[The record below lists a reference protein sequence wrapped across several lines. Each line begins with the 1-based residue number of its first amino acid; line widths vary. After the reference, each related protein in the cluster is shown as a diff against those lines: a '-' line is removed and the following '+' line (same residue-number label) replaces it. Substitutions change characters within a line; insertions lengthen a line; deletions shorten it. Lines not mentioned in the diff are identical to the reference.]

1 MGKMDLLW
9 NIVQDKYNSRENRKY
24 ETLFTLANGYR
35 GLRGALEFSQ
45 VGEKGNF
52 IAGIFDKNTAQVTE
66 IVNVQDIL
74 GFNLYVEEELIDLDR
89 CEVLSFERSLNMKEG
104 ILALTFEAKTKK
116 GRILKVT
123 SERFVSR
130 SNVHRWA
137 AKYTIVPVNF
147 RGKVFV
153 ENIIDGAV
161 TNSTLDPV
169 NKAKHFNVEA
179 AIDLKPGIALMTATV
194 DNDIKAAEGTCLI
207 GLGEEGN
214 FLKERRFN
222 KFGEKVRELY
232 QIFVQEKQEYEVYK
246 LGATYT
252 TRDTRECPAAVM
264 ENELKDFLF
273 DGYDKER
280 EEHIKAW
287 DKIWSNIDVE
297 IKGDDPAQR
306 ALRFNLFHLA
316 ASAYEGDDK
325 VSIAAKA
332 LHGEGYKGHVFW
344 DTETFMLPFFIY
356 TSPDTAKALLMY
368 RYNTLEG
375 ARKNARLN
383 GFKGAQFPWE
393 SADDGLEVTPKWG
406 IDYVGN
412 PVRIWTGDIEFHIN
426 SDITFGIWEY
436 YRTTKDEDFLKN
448 YGLEIFFDTARFWES
463 RVEYNSQEDRYEINR
478 VIGPDEFHEH
488 VDNNVYTNYL
498 AKWSIKKSLELVEWI
513 RNKDNTFFNNLCTKL
528 GLDNTNFKQWQQI
541 QEKIYIPTSKD
552 GRLIEQFEGYFD
564 LKYYPIVEHDENGM
578 PVWPKDVELDKLG
591 ETQLIKQADVVMLM
605 LLLGEEFDEEVKRE
619 NYRYYEERTMHKS
632 SLSPSMYSIMGL
644 SVGDTNN
651 AYRYFIKAISTDL
664 DDNQGNAELGLHAAN
679 TGGAWQSVVFGF
691 GGLSV
696 DREQKLS
703 FKPWLPAQWEELSF
717 NINWRGSMLT
727 VTVRKDEVV
736 FKAAEDLE
744 LTVYGQD
751 YKIEKNKVLSVI
763 R

>member
-9 NIVQDKYNSRENRKY
+9 NIVQDKYNSAENRKN
-24 ETLFTLANGYR
+24 ETLFTLANGYK

-66 IVNVQDIL
+66 IVNAQDGL
-74 GFNLYVEEELIDLDR
+74 GFNLYAEEELIDLDR
-89 CEVLSFERSLNMKEG
+89 STVLNFERSLNMKEG
-104 ILALTFEAKTKK
+104 ILRLVFEVQTKK
-116 GRILKVT
+116 GRIIKVT

-137 AKYTIVPVNF
+137 SKYSIVPVNF
-147 RGKVFV
+147 KGKVFV
-153 ENIIDGAV
+153 ESIIDGTM
-161 TNSTLDPV
+161 TNSSLDPI
-169 NKAKHFNVEA
+169 NKAKHFNVEKA
-179 AIDLKPGIALMTATV
+179 VDLKPGIALMTSTI
-194 DNDIKAAEGTCLI
+194 DKDIKIIEGTSLL
-207 GLGEEGN
+207 GLGREGN
-214 FLKERRFN
+214 FLKERKFN
-222 KFGEKVRELY
+222 RFGEKVRELY
-232 QIFVQEKQEYEVYK
+232 QVFVEEGQEYIIYK
-246 LGATYT
+246 FGATYSA
-252 TRDTRECPAAVM
+252 RDTSSCIAAAI
-264 ENELKDFLF
+264 ENELKDFLSE
-273 DGYDKER
+273 GYEKEK
-280 EEHIKAW
+280 EAHIKAW
-287 DKIWSNIDVE
+287 DKIWSSIDVK
-297 IKGDDPAQR
+297 IKGDNLAQK

-316 ASAYEGDDK
+316 ASAYEGDSK
-325 VSIAAKA
+325 ISIAAKG

-356 TSPDTAKALLMY
+356 TTPETAKALLMY

-375 ARKNARLN
+375 ARNNARLN

-393 SADDGLEVTPKWG
+393 SADEGLEVTPKWG

-412 PVRIWTGDIEFHIN
+412 PVRIWTGDEEFHIN
-426 SDITFGIWEY
+426 SDITFGIWQY

-448 YGLEIFFDTARFWES
+448 YGLEMFLDTARFWES
-463 RVEYNSQEDRYEINR
+463 RVEYNSAEDRYEIKR

-498 AKWSIKKSLELVEWI
+498 AKWSIKKSLELAEWI
-513 RNKDNTFFNNLCTKL
+513 KNKDEAFFYSLCTKL
-528 GLDNTNFKQWQQI
+528 GLDNDNFKAWEDI

-552 GRLIEQFEGYFD
+552 GRIIEQFEGYFD
-564 LKYYPIVEHDENGM
+564 LKYYPITEHDENGM
-578 PVWPKDVELDKLG
+578 PVWPKSVELDRLG

-605 LLLGEEFDEEVKRE
+605 LMLGEEFDEEVRRE

-632 SLSPSMYSIMGL
+632 SLSPSMYSIMGI

-664 DDNQGNAELGLHAAN
+664 DDNQGNAEFGLHAAN

-696 DREQKLS
+696 DMKQNLN
-703 FKPWLPAQWEELSF
+703 FKPWLPDQWEELSF
-717 NINWRGSMLT
+717 NINWRGRMVS
-727 VTVRKDEVV
+727 VSVKKDDVV
-736 FKAAEDLE
+736 FEADENLE
-744 LTVYGQD
+744 ILVYGQS
-751 YKIEKNKVLSVI
+751 YIIEKDKALSVK